1 MVVIY
6 PSILNFT
13 LHTSS
18 KYIQHILVKLSRG
31 EVLYIQDAVITP
43 FENNILIEKGK
54 SMTENIALTNKNNR
68 LIHKLEEMVC
78 LQNLSGN
85 ESEDVYD
92 ETVKHLK
99 EHMFRNYVSDL
110 YRSRKFGLSESKS
123 LLSLLISAYLLRSI
137 SLADIKFED
146 GKIIDVNIDNI
157 TMYKKVHKSTKQQ
170 VNRTTYKRRMDS
182 FWKCIES

>member
-1 MVVIY
+1 MVVVY

-18 KYIQHILVKLSRG
+18 KYIQHILVKLSKG
-31 EVLYIQDAVITP
+31 EVLYIQDTVITP

-54 SMTENIALTNKNNR
+54 TITENIALTNKNNR

-78 LQNLSGN
+78 LQTLTGN
-85 ESEDVYD
+85 DTEEVYD
-92 ETVKHLK
+92 GTVKILK
-99 EHMFRNYVSDL
+99 EYMFRNYVSDL
-110 YRSRKFGLSESKS
+110 YRNRKFGLSESKS

-146 GKIIDVNIDNI
+146 GKIIDVNIENI
-157 TMYKKVHKSTKQQ
+157 TMYKKVYKPTKQQ
-170 VNRTTYKRRMDS
+170 ANRNNYKTRMDS